1 MINIKG
7 LIFRLIDTAGL
18 RHTEDVIEKLGIE
31 RTWKKIR
38 QASVVLQVLDLNSPA
53 SKLRKQISDLKPLL
67 EENKKRIILLNKMDI
82 IDNNLFDALLK
93 ELKAEYP
100 GDRIIPISAKK
111 GINLDLLEEAL
122 IEATGINAVTENDII
137 ITNARHYDS
146 LGKALSALEKTAS
159 GLAAGITGDL
169 LAIDVRES
177 LHYLGEITGEITDSE
192 ILGNIFNKFCIGK

>member
-1 MINIKG
+1 VINIKG